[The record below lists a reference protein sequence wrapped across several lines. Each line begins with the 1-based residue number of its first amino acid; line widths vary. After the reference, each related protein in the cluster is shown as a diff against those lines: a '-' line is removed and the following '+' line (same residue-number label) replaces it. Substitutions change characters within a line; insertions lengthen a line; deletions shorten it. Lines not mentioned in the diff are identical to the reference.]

1 MAVNITANND
11 FLRRTTNLPASAT
24 NCTMTL
30 WIRRATDPSWG
41 SFSMLMGLEDAAED
55 SRWMLGFNSS
65 NQLYV
70 TVANNGSEEW
80 SAFSSTPSANTWTFV
95 AIQCQGTGQTD
106 VKAYWAQPGDTSF
119 NTHSE
124 GDCDDFTP
132 AFLKLGGDT
141 NYGGTSFNGQLCYF
155 KVWDDV
161 LTEQELWAEMYQ
173 GQPSQWTNIHSFNPL
188 FNVDDLVDYSGNGRT
203 LTNTDCVTYADMPPI
218 PFVGV
223 PTIISK
229 STPDPIDITPA
240 AAVAGADSVNPTAR
254 QGSINYGPSPVSAGA
269 DSVNPAVTLGS
280 INLTPSPSVIVTS
293 KSGPQVAL
301 SSMSVY
307 PNAIA
312 AKAAR
317 SDPLVRQ
324 GHITLD
330 IDSATAVADGVDP
343 TVGFSGVTATPSPAV
358 VVASTT
364 DPIVDDYAN
373 ITPQPASAGTAV
385 VAPTLYWGTQSASPG
400 PASAGTMAINPQDLV
415 MYAVTASVT
424 TEAPIVYVGDAV
436 IGAWPEPA
444 TSSAESVGPDLFFSS
459 HSTTQDPAAASA
471 VGVDPS
477 YHVYDA
483 PAIWPSPAVAD
494 TANAGPSVSQS
505 SLLISPDVAECATE
519 TIEPDYFYTSMSVD
533 PDTAEAKG
541 ATTVDVVGVFF
552 RYFMKADINRG
563 EYTDE
568 NDGITD
574 IYQSIDEDPADD
586 DDYIKSDWG
595 PEEDK
600 YLGKLQG
607 VSEPDVDTTHYL
619 EYRYRKDNNLS
630 RVDIIVRIYQDDTV
644 ITGWTHEDIGTEY
657 VTQRQLLAEED
668 AALIT
673 DYGKLR
679 IEIEA
684 SEV

>member
-1 MAVNITANND
+1 MAVTTAD
-11 FLRRTTNLPASAT
+11 RYSWIYRTSNLPTSAINT
-24 NCTMTL
+24 TMCG
-30 WIRRATDPSWG
+30 WFWRETDPSHS
-41 SFSMLMGLEDAAED
+41 SFALTLGLEDSALN
-55 SRWMLGFNSS
+55 SRWILGWDSS
-65 NQLYV
+65 NRLYI

-80 SAFSSTPSANTWTFV
+80 SNFATSPSAGGWYFA

-106 VKAYWAQPGDTSF
+106 VKGYWAEPGDTSF
-119 NTHSE
+119 KTHSE
-124 GDCDDFTP
+124 GDIDNFTP
-132 AFLKLGGDT
+132 AYHYIFGDGD
-141 NYGGTSFNGQLCYF
+141 YGPAGKAAYIKT
-155 KVWDDV
+155 WDAV
-161 LTEQELWAEMYQ
+161 LTEQQIWQEMHS
-173 GQPSQWTNIHSFNPL
+173 GQPRIWQNLHGFWPL
-188 FNVDDLVDYSGNGRT
+188 FNVGELSDYSGNGRT
-203 LTNTDCVTYADMPPI
+203 ALNSGCTTDASMPPI

-223 PTIISK
+223 PIIISK

-254 QGSINYGPSPVSAGA
+254 QGSINYGPTPVSAGA

-373 ITPQPASAGTAV
+373 ITPQPAPAGTAV

-607 VSEPDVDTTHYL
+607 VSEPDVNTTHYL